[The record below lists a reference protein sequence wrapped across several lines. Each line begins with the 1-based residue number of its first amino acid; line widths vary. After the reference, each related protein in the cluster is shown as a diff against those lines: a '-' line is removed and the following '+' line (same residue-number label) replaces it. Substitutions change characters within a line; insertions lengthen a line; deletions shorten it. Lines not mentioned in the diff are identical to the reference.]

1 MGLKPPVFSKVCE
14 MLKKHN
20 QLFLTLMLTVDLVAV
35 VAAWL
40 AAYYTRF
47 YLDILPVQ
55 KGVPPLWQYVQFIP
69 IIMLVW
75 LFSLQIGGVY
85 SPMRSDSRFTEYFKV
100 FRTATISTVIMMA
113 ATFFYREYSYSRA
126 VMSLFWG
133 YSFFTLI
140 ISHTLVRTALRKI
153 RAKGYNL
160 RHVLIVGTGEL
171 GRTLAE
177 TFARHPES
185 GLKLTGLL
193 SDDPADVGRK
203 IGGFNVIGTIDNVSA
218 LIEKLGID
226 QIFIALPRHADDRME
241 KTLNLLGDEMVDVK
255 LAPDI
260 LQFMRLNAG
269 VEDFDGIP
277 IVSLSESPMYGWNVV
292 FKRVFDIVVS
302 LISIALWSPVMLAI
316 AALVKLESHGP
327 VLFRQERMSLGGGK
341 FSIYKFRSMKADAEK
356 ETGAV
361 WAVKD
366 DDRRTK
372 VGEFIRKTSL
382 DELPQLFNVLKG
394 DMSLVGPRPER
405 PVFVENFRKSIPMY
419 MLRHKMK
426 AGITGW
432 AQVNGLR
439 GNTSL
444 EKRIE
449 YDLYYIE
456 NWSLTLDIKILW
468 LTIWK
473 GFVNRHAY

>member
-1 MGLKPPVFSKVCE
+1 
-14 MLKKHN
+14 MLRKHN
-20 QLFLTLMLTVDLVAV
+20 QLFLSLMVGLDLLV
-35 VAAWL
+35 VLAAWI
-40 AAYYTRF
+40 AAYYIRF
-47 YLDILPVQ
+47 YTSLLPVPL
-55 KGVPPLWQYVQFIP
+55 GIPPLWQYLQFTP
-69 IIMLVW
+69 IIGLVW
-75 LFSLQIGGVY
+75 LFSLQIGGLY
-85 SPMRSDSRFTEYFKV
+85 TPMRSDSRFNEYFRV
-100 FRTATISTVIMMA
+100 FRTATGSTVIMMA

-126 VMSLFWG
+126 VMALFWG
-133 YSFFTLI
+133 LS
-140 ISHTLVRTALRKI
+140 LVGLVVAHSAVREFLRRM

-160 RHVLIVGTGEL
+160 RYVLIVGAGDL
-171 GRTLAE
+171 GRALAD

-185 GLKLTGLL
+185 GLCLVGML
-193 SDDPADVGRK
+193 SDDPAD
-203 IGGFNVIGTIDNVSA
+203 IGKRIAGFEVIGAIDDVKE
-218 LIEKLGID
+218 IIQQRTID
-226 QIFIALPRHADDRME
+226 QIFVALPRHADERLE

-292 FKRVFDIVVS
+292 LKRVFDIVVATM
-302 LISIALWSPVMLAI
+302 SIILWSPVMAAI
-316 AALVKLESHGP
+316 AVMIKLESRGP
-327 VLFRQERMSLGGGK
+327 VLYRQERMSLGGGK
-341 FSIYKFRSMKADAEK
+341 FVIYKFRSMKQDAESG
-356 ETGAV
+356 TGAV
-361 WAVKD
+361 WAAKD
-366 DDRRTK
+366 DGRRTR
-372 VGEFIRKTSL
+372 VGEFIRRTSL
-382 DELPQLFNVLKG
+382 DELPQLFNVVKG

-405 PVFVENFRKSIPMY
+405 PVFVEDFRKSVPMY

-456 NWSLTLDIKILW
+456 NWSLMFDIKIIL
-468 LTIWK
+468 LTLWK